1 MPTSGFIPSPEPIP
15 LPAPVW
21 LLQGLLLVTF
31 LVHLVPMNLTL
42 GGLVFLS
49 LGELSGRI
57 DETMRRWVIGYL
69 PITTAF
75 TITTGVAPL
84 LFLQVTYGQFFFPA
98 AILIAWAWLAVII
111 ALLLGYYGI
120 YAYAWARERLGR
132 WRVWVIVGSTLLLLY
147 IAFAFNN
154 VITLMVTPFRW
165 WMLWQETP
173 PDRHFNLNWWEP
185 TLLPRFAHFVLA
197 AVAFFGLTMA
207 LYGVIPVA
215 RRDGDGAAT
224 FHRTGVRWFIVPT
237 LLNYFVGPL
246 FLLTHES
253 SVWQKFVG
261 RDALSTGLLW
271 TGVVLSVVGIL
282 AALLSLRRRPR
293 LWLTIAFAA
302 LSGTVIAMGS
312 VRFLLRQH
320 LLALHAPEVRL
331 SDLPVQPQW
340 GIIVLF
346 VVVFATGLAVTA
358 WMVRQLQR
366 AFSARG

>member
-1 MPTSGFIPSPEPIP
+1 MPTSGFIPTPEPIP

-132 WRVWVIVGSTLLLLY
+132 WRVWVIVGSTLLFLY
-147 IAFAFNN
+147 IAFALSN

-165 WMLWQETP
+165 WMLWQ
-173 PDRHFNLNWWEP
+173 
-185 TLLPRFAHFVLA
+185 
-197 AVAFFGLTMA
+197 
-207 LYGVIPVA
+207 
-215 RRDGDGAAT
+215 
-224 FHRTGVRWFIVPT
+224 
-237 LLNYFVGPL
+237 
-246 FLLTHES
+246 
-253 SVWQKFVG
+253 
-261 RDALSTGLLW
+261 
-271 TGVVLSVVGIL
+271 
-282 AALLSLRRRPR
+282 
-293 LWLTIAFAA
+293 
-302 LSGTVIAMGS
+302 
-312 VRFLLRQH
+312 
-320 LLALHAPEVRL
+320 
-331 SDLPVQPQW
+331 
-340 GIIVLF
+340 
-346 VVVFATGLAVTA
+346 
-358 WMVRQLQR
+358 
-366 AFSARG
+366 

>member
-154 VITLMVTPFRW
+154 VVTLMATPFRW
-165 WMLWQETP
+165 WAMWQDNPTGL
-173 PDRHFNLNWWEP
+173 NLNLWEL
-185 TLLPRFAHFVLA
+185 TLVPRFLHLTLG

-207 LYGVIPVA
+207 LYGVVKVA
-215 RRDGDGAAT
+215 PNDAKAT
-224 FHRTGVRWFIVPT
+224 SRFHRTGVFWFVLPT
-237 LLNYFVGPL
+237 LFNYAIGPL
-246 FLLTHES
+246 FLFAHEPS
-253 SVWQKFVG
+253 LWQNFVG
-261 RDALSTGLLW
+261 KDALSTGLLW
-271 TGVVLSVVGIL
+271 AGVALSVIGVV
-282 AALLSLRRRPR
+282 AALLSLRHRPR
-293 LWLTIAFAA
+293 LWLAIAFAA
-302 LSGTVIAMGS
+302 LGGTVVAMGS

-320 LLALHAPEVRL
+320 LLALHAPAVRL

-340 GIIVLF
+340 GIIALF

>member
-1 MPTSGFIPSPEPIP
+1 MPTSGFIPTPEPIP

-132 WRVWVIVGSTLLLLY
+132 WRVWVIVGSTLLFLY
-147 IAFAFNN
+147 IAFALSN

-246 FLLTHES
+246 FLLLHDS
-253 SVWQKFVG
+253 SVWQKFLGGDGVSTASLALGVG
-261 RDALSTGLLW
+261 
-271 TGVVLSVVGIL
+271 LSVVGVI
-282 AALLSLRRRPR
+282 ATALSLRMHP
-293 LWLTIAFAA
+293 LPMMLTAFGAM
-302 LSGTVIAMGS
+302 SGTIVTMAS

-320 LLALHAPEVRL
+320 LLALHAPAVRL

-340 GIIVLF
+340 GIIALF